1 MSDTNNETK
10 KIDSAVLKKIKGK
23 IDQLIDNGSTLDHAI
38 SVVCRVNGFNPKT
51 IKDKLNKIYKIEDK
65 DEKKNYKDIKND
77 EGSYVM
83 LKKNPGKEYE
93 VININNKD
101 NIVISDLD
109 NDTEL
114 KVKEE
119 EIIPIVTETKM
130 NEKLNEAQYT
140 VSIDNLETTD
150 AETLSQMLSL
160 AGQAEQPV
168 AAEMPMDPM
177 AEPAPVMDYEPT
189 IPSTMDGPG
198 FEAAEIDSMPTD
210 EFPSPA
216 EEPTVDDMG
225 YGAPVD
231 DMPVVDAE
239 EDVVLPAE
247 ETEIMGE
254 SVEGEEG
261 LAEDVL
267 VPSSE
272 KEEKADA
279 TTAEEDT
286 GDSMFEKCKKI
297 IDGIKEE
304 VGDDADDVSN
314 KIFALKE
321 MGNLSD
327 EEYDYIVEHFDELCE
342 CGLSEEGIVP
352 EDEEDLK
359 RDAEWEKYLDAE
371 EIRKEKKSGDDI
383 EECGVKPLKEEDLD
397 AEIAETLR
405 LAGVQ
410 LDEVSEEIALAGK
423 KDLPM
428 PPVGKANPA
437 AKEDAKAQEPNYQEP
452 ATEKV
457 MGYEATLGFEKP
469 ANLGICV
476 KETVNKDKIAS
487 ILETAKRM
495 YAKKY
500 SSEWMALDRRYVE
513 KLLKEGVGYTNA
525 SKMLLKAKA
534 GK

>member
-1 MSDTNNETK
+1 MTDTKQEKTINSK
-10 KIDSAVLKKIKGK
+10 VLKQIKDKIDRLM
-23 IDQLIDNGSTLDHAI
+23 DNGSSLDHAI

-51 IKDKLNKIYKIEDK
+51 VKEHLDKVYNIE
-65 DEKKNYKDIKND
+65 EKKEKEDYKDIKND

-119 EIIPIVTETKM
+119 EIIPIVTETNM

-168 AAEMPMDPM
+168 AEELPMDPIADPM

-198 FEAAEIDSMPTD
+198 FEAAEIDPMAEPA
-210 EFPSPA
+210 PA
-216 EEPTVDDMG
+216 EE
-225 YGAPVD
+225 
-231 DMPVVDAE
+231 MPVVDAE
-239 EDVVLPAE
+239 EDVVLPAQE
-247 ETEIMGE
+247 DEIMGE
-254 SVEGEEG
+254 SVEGEDIGGEED

-267 VPSSE
+267 VPPE
-272 KEEKADA
+272 QKEEKSDA
-279 TTAEEDT
+279 TTAEDAGEE
-286 GDSMFEKCKKI
+286 SMFERCKKI

-359 RDAEWEKYLDAE
+359 RDAEWEKYLDAK

-410 LDEVSEEIALAGK
+410 LNEVEQEKADEGK
-423 KDLPM
+423 EDLPV
-428 PPVGKANPA
+428 PPIGDANPA
-437 AKEDAKAQEPNYQEP
+437 VKEDAKAQQPAYFEP

-457 MGYEATLGFEKP
+457 MGQQATTGFEAP
-469 ANLGICV
+469 ANVGFSLKV
-476 KETVNKDKIAS
+476 SETVNKDRISA
-487 ILETAKRM
+487 ILETAKHM
-495 YAKKY
+495 YAKKD
-500 SSEWMALDRRYVE
+500 SSEWLALDRRYVE

>member
-1 MSDTNNETK
+1 MTDIKQEKTINSKVLKQIKD
-10 KIDSAVLKKIKGK
+10 KIDRLM
-23 IDQLIDNGSTLDHAI
+23 DNGSSLDHAI

-51 IKDKLNKIYKIEDK
+51 VKEHLDKVYNIE
-65 DEKKNYKDIKND
+65 EKTEKADYKDIKND

-168 AAEMPMDPM
+168 AEEMPMDPV

-189 IPSTMDGPG
+189 IPSTIDGPG
-198 FEAAEIDSMPTD
+198 FEAAEIDSMPTGD
-210 EFPSPA
+210 FPSVE

-225 YGAPVD
+225 YGVTVDD

-239 EDVVLPAE
+239 EDVVLPAQE
-247 ETEIMGE
+247 DEIMGE

-261 LAEDVL
+261 LSEDVL

-272 KEEKADA
+272 KAEKENPLTDSENESMYEKCARIFNDIVADVGEDEKAI
-279 TTAEEDT
+279 
-286 GDSMFEKCKKI
+286 GDRIASLHDMGKI
-297 IDGIKEE
+297 
-304 VGDDADDVSN
+304 
-314 KIFALKE
+314 
-321 MGNLSD
+321 SD
-327 EEYDYIVEHFDELCE
+327 EQFDCLQTRFNEFFNDM
-342 CGLSEEGIVP
+342 
-352 EDEEDLK
+352 DELK
-359 RDAEWEKYLDAE
+359 RDVEWEKRMDAKDIKGE
-371 EIRKEKKSGDDI
+371 MRTDDDM
-383 EECGVKPLKEEDLD
+383 EECGQQPVKEEEDFD
-397 AEIAETLR
+397 DEIAETLR

-410 LDEVSEEIALAGK
+410 LNEDTYGEITSKEADEGK
-423 KDLPM
+423 EDLPM
-428 PPVGKANPA
+428 FPIDDANPA
-437 AKEDAKAQEPNYQEP
+437 APSKDEEAKAQEPDYKETP
-452 ATEKV
+452 TEKV
-457 MGYEATLGFEKP
+457 MGYDATLGFETP
-469 ANLGICV
+469 ANVGFSLKV
-476 KETVNKDKIAS
+476 SETVNKDKIAA
-487 ILETAKRM
+487 ILETAKHM
-495 YAKKY
+495 YAKKD
-500 SSEWMALDRRYVE
+500 SSEWLALDRRYVE